1 MSLII
6 TTYAPEGI
14 ILAGDSRL
22 TLNWNQE
29 VNGEI
34 THYSITASDSNRKI
48 FEIINK
54 FGLGTYGAADINGIP
69 ISGYINQFIE
79 EKITNLTEIDE
90 IPQSL
95 HEFFGDNLGKP
106 ETTFYLCGYKVENK
120 ISIPHIYIIDI
131 KNTNTI
137 RVNIKEDKIQYGANW
152 GGEVEVMVR
161 LLNNIKIN
169 NGTDWIDI
177 NAPGIPFDF
186 FTLQDAIDF
195 SVYAVRTTIETFR
208 FQQRIKTV
216 GGPIDILAIRH
227 NGTFWV
233 QNKDLVVNNAGL

>member
-22 TLNWNQE
+22 TLNWNKE
-29 VNGEI
+29 INGHQ
-34 THYSITASDSNRKI
+34 TQFSITASDSNRKVFAI
-48 FEIINK
+48 KNK
-54 FGLGTYGAADINGIP
+54 FGLGTFGAADIKGIP

-79 EKITNLTEIDE
+79 EKITDETNIDD

-95 HEFFGDNLGKP
+95 HEFFGDGLGKP
-106 ETTFYLCGYKVENK
+106 ETSFYLCGYKLENN
-120 ISIPHIYIIDI
+120 ISVPHIYYVDI
-131 KNTNTI
+131 AHSQTNRINLDGT
-137 RVNIKEDKIQYGANW
+137 NIQYGANW
-152 GGEVEVMVR
+152 GGETEVMMR

-169 NGTDWIDI
+169 NGTDWIELTTS
-177 NAPGIPFDF
+177 GIPFNF

-195 SVYAVRTTIETFR
+195 SIYAVRTTIETFR

-216 GGPIDILAIRH
+216 GGPIDILAITTD
-227 NGTFWV
+227 GTNWI
-233 QNKDLVVNNAGL
+233 QNKELTAINMP